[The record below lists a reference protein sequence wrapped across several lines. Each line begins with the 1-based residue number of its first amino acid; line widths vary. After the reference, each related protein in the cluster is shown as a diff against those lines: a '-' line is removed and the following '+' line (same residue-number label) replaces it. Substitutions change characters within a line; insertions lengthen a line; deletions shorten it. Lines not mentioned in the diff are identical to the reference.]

1 MSSFY
6 VGMVAGVIIT
16 LLALAVVCEYACVQI
31 AAKCT
36 DCEVRREN
44 A

>member
-1 MSSFY
+1 MTFWL
-6 VGMVAGVIIT
+6 GMGAGVVIT
-16 LLALAVVCEYACVQI
+16 VLGLAVVCEYACVRI